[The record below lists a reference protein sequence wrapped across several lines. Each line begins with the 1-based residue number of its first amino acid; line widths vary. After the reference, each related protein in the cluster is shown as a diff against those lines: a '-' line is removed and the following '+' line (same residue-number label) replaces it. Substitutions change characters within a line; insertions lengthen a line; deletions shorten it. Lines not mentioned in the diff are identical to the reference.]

1 MPTSS
6 PSLDPTWLRPPDFV
20 RAPLVSAIVPVYGAE
35 RFLAPLLDDLEAQTI
50 ADRLEIL
57 IVDTASPTAEGEIVR
72 EYQRLHSNIAY
83 LRTEVRE
90 SSCIAENRAIQAAR
104 GKYVTLAMADDRHRE
119 DAVER
124 LVAEL
129 ESHPEASLAYADC
142 AVTTREN
149 QTLAAAEVVAHFRWP
164 DFDRRL
170 LFEVCYVG
178 PQPVYRR
185 SLHEYHGLYDPS
197 FASVCDYEFWLRLV
211 AAGERFRHVSDVL
224 GLYLLSPNGFEHSH
238 RGAVDAESERAR
250 RLHWRSEWGTLPKAG
265 KSFLIPV
272 AAATPASGPAASREA
287 PSAGASAADARPA
300 GTRSSSRAASSA
312 SGALVSVIMPTR
324 DRPEWLRRA
333 VTSVLAQTHRD
344 LELIVVN
351 DGGADISSVLREIDH
366 EGRVISLRL
375 PRPRDRSAA
384 RNAGL
389 ALARGEYVAYL
400 DDDDWWE
407 IDHLE
412 TVVGALEQSGDAVAY
427 ADSRYVREEKRGD
440 GYALTGTADIP
451 PQDFDRDRL
460 LIGNYLPILAVVHRR
475 SCLDEAGAFDEDL
488 GTHEDWDLWLR
499 LSRRHRFRHVPKVTG
514 NISWRDDGSS
524 TTSAR
529 GADFLRTCE
538 CIHARFA
545 EEAAARP
552 GVRARQESYL
562 AAMRERAGQ
571 RAVDCTIVI
580 AVAHGADEVAQ
591 CVDRLERVTADA
603 DYEVV
608 VVHDGRRGDVAGRIG
623 ERASVRV
630 VEETGARGFAALCHR
645 GSLGARGRTIACLSD
660 ATIPW
665 EGWLPALLAAQAAGA
680 DLVGSLLVSPDGT
693 VSAAGLEPDA
703 PTRRYEGQSAATPE
717 ARRRS
722 ELAAVSLAG
731 ALFRSADAPLLQ
743 RIAADADEDES
754 GVGFSRAIRSR
765 GGRVVFEPASVL
777 YRIAL
782 PAEIH
787 DQSPVVAE
795 PEGEPA
801 PRPDADT
808 AEVRAALGRGDLA
821 GARAIVDRLLARAP
835 EDGQAWLM
843 RGVVEIQTGDY
854 DAARRAFER
863 AHRNGAETRR
873 ALKGIGMATLGLGH
887 AEEAWHVFADLLE
900 EESDDAEAIHWLL
913 RAGTSLQRWR
923 ALAPLL
929 VRYLGRKPDDA
940 SVRFAL
946 AGVRL
951 REGRLD
957 LARVEHDRLRREAP
971 DLAGLDEL
979 AEALAEPAP
988 RARAAASGAQ

>member
-1 MPTSS
+1 MPTP
-6 PSLDPTWLRPPDFV
+6 PSFEPAWLRPTDFV
-20 RAPLVSAIVPVYGAE
+20 RNPLVSAIVPVYGAE

-57 IVDTASPTAEGEIVR
+57 IVDTASPTNEGGIVR
-72 EYQRLHSNIAY
+72 EYQRRYPNIAY

-90 SSCIAENRAIQAAR
+90 SSCVAENRAIQAAR
-104 GKYVTLAMADDRHRE
+104 GKYLTLAMADDRHRE
-119 DAVER
+119 DAIER

-149 QTLAAAEVVAHFRWP
+149 QTLAAADVVAYFRWP
-164 DFDRRL
+164 DFDPRL

-197 FASVCDYEFWLRLV
+197 FASVCDYEFWLRLA

-238 RGAVDAESERAR
+238 RGEVDTESDRAR
-250 RLHWRSEWGTLPKAG
+250 KLHWRSDWGALPKTG
-265 KSFLIPV
+265 RSFLVPAAPAKP
-272 AAATPASGPAASREA
+272 AAAAPASARREGLSVDVRADGPK
-287 PSAGASAADARPA
+287 
-300 GTRSSSRAASSA
+300 TRTLRAASPA
-312 SGALVSVIMPTR
+312 SKSLVSVVMPTR
-324 DRPEWLRRA
+324 DRPDWLRRA
-333 VTSVLAQTHRD
+333 VASVLTQTHRD

-351 DGGADISSVLREIDH
+351 DGGADVSHVLRELDH
-366 EGRVISLRL
+366 EGRVVSLRL
-375 PRPRDRSAA
+375 PLPRDRSAA

-389 ALARGEYVAYL
+389 SLARGEYVAYL

-407 IDHLE
+407 SDHLE
-412 TVVGALEQSGDAVAY
+412 ILVGALARSGDAVAY
-427 ADSRYVREEKRGD
+427 SDSRYVREERRGTS
-440 GYALTGTADIP
+440 YALTGTSDIP
-451 PQDFDRDRL
+451 GAEFDRDRL
-460 LIGNYLPILAVVHRR
+460 LIGNFLPILAVLHRR
-475 SCLDEAGAFDEDL
+475 SLLDEAGGFDEDL

-499 LSRRHRFRHVPKVTG
+499 LSRHHRFRHVAKVTG

-529 GADFLRTCE
+529 GEDFLRTCE
-538 CIHARFA
+538 IVHARFA
-545 EEAAARP
+545 DEAAVRP
-552 GVRARQESYL
+552 GVRARQEAYR
-562 AAMRERAGQ
+562 AAMRERSAR

-580 AVAHGADEVAQ
+580 AVAHGADEAAQ
-591 CVDRLERVTADA
+591 CVSRLERVTTGV

-623 ERASVRV
+623 DQLGESERVRV
-630 VEETGARGFAALCHR
+630 VEDGAARGFAALCRR
-645 GSLGARGRTIACLSD
+645 GTVGARGRAIACLSD

-665 EGWLPALLAAQAAGA
+665 EGWLPALLAAQSAGA
-680 DLVGSLLVSPDGT
+680 DLVGSLLVRPDGT
-693 VSAAGLEPDA
+693 VSAAGLESDA
-703 PTRRYEGQSAATPE
+703 PLRRYEGQSAATPE
-717 ARRRS
+717 VRRRS
-722 ELAAVSLAG
+722 ELATVSLAG
-731 ALFRSADAPLLQ
+731 ALFRSSDATLLQ
-743 RIAADADEDES
+743 GIAGDADEDES

-777 YRIAL
+777 YRIAFPTEIEEPV
-782 PAEIH
+782 PAAARDDER
-787 DQSPVVAE
+787 SPVS
-795 PEGEPA
+795 
-801 PRPDADT
+801 DT
-808 AEVRAALGRGDLA
+808 SEVRAALGRGDVA
-821 GARAIVDRLLARAP
+821 GARDIVDRLLASAP
-835 EDGQAWLM
+835 EDGPAWLM
-843 RGVVEIQTGDY
+843 RGVVDIQTGDY
-854 DAARRAFER
+854 EAARSAFER

-873 ALKGIGMATLGLGH
+873 ALKGIGMAELGLGR
-887 AEEAWHVFADLLE
+887 AEEAWRVFADLVE
-900 EESDDAEAIHWLL
+900 REGDDAEAIHWLL

-929 VRYLGRKPDDA
+929 VRYLGRCPEDA

-957 LARVEHDRLRREAP
+957 LARVELERLRREAP

-979 AEALAEPAP
+979 AEALAEAAP
-988 RARAAASGAQ
+988 RAKAAASGGA